1 MPHHSGAEL
10 PGAQALRQMAAQSDS
25 RGLFSDRAPD
35 PAYAGLFLNRDLS
48 RLQF

>member
-25 RGLFSDRAPD
+25 RGLTGRPTRPM
-35 PAYAGLFLNRDLS
+35 PACF
-48 RLQF
+48 